1 VSFQACSSCIY
12 WQVRTAYG
20 LVLVATTHLLSPF
33 LQAGQMN
40 TDRRL
45 VQFHSLLKKTIQA
58 AGTDDICDD
67 MVVTGDFNWNEAYV
81 PHGQHVP
88 TLPT

>member
-1 VSFQACSSCIY
+1 
-12 WQVRTAYG
+12 
-20 LVLVATTHLLSPF
+20 
-33 LQAGQMN
+33 
-40 TDRRL
+40 